1 MGTGRRVILTRPAS
15 DSQSWSQGLQAAGYE
30 VLNWPL
36 IDIAPATNQALI
48 LQALS
53 DWQQY
58 QAVMFVSRNA
68 VTHTFNAGQPAS
80 GWGNTR
86 SWATGPGT
94 RQALIQAG
102 VPAHLI
108 DAPPMDAAQFDTEA
122 LWQVVHGGLQTDKPV
137 LILRGSEADQTDT
150 AAQGVGRDW
159 LMQQLALAGVTVHTL
174 AVYQR
179 GCPLW
184 TQEQL
189 LRASQAA
196 TDGSVWVF
204 SSSQAIAHL
213 HQLLPALDWSAMCV
227 IATHE
232 RIAEAAALAG
242 VRKLQ
247 VCKPALEAL
256 QSSLE
261 SLT

>member
-1 MGTGRRVILTRPAS
+1 LATGRRVILTRPAS

-68 VTHTFNAGQPAS
+68 VTHTFNAGQPVS

-137 LILRGSEADQTDT
+137 LILRGSEADQTDP
-150 AAQGVGRDW
+150 R
-159 LMQQLALAGVTVHTL
+159 
-174 AVYQR
+174 R
-179 GCPLW
+179 RPLSPCRTYLRRLKRRRNFYPAKAW
-184 TQEQL
+184 SP
-189 LRASQAA
+189 RASRRS
-196 TDGSVWVF
+196 TCSPRGW
-204 SSSQAIAHL
+204 
-213 HQLLPALDWSAMCV
+213 
-227 IATHE
+227 
-232 RIAEAAALAG
+232 G
-242 VRKLQ
+242 
-247 VCKPALEAL
+247 
-256 QSSLE
+256 
-261 SLT
+261 